1 MNEPRIYGWVI
12 INKDTGE
19 RAGTRSQVFETK
31 SAAGAGFYQWTK
43 RMGSWASSYNHLKD
57 KKLSEQD
64 EFEVKP
70 LVIWENTS
78 V

>member
-1 MNEPRIYGWVI
+1 MSEPKIYGWVI
-12 INKDTGE
+12 ISKLTGE

-31 SAAGAGFYQWTK
+31 NAAGAGFYQWTK
-43 RMGSWASSYNHLKD
+43 RLGNWASSCIHLKD

-70 LVIWENTS
+70 LIIWEKE
-78 V
+78 

>member
-1 MNEPRIYGWVI
+1 MTDKKIYGWI
-12 INKDTGE
+12 ILNKETGE

-31 SAAGAGFYQWTK
+31 NAAGAGFYQWTK
-43 RMGSWASSYNHLKD
+43 RLYTGFSYYHLKD

-70 LVIWENTS
+70 LVLLE
-78 V
+78 